1 MGFACYARM
10 ARCRAAHLS
19 PWARRVNMGLDGHRS
34 LASVSVFRLCS
45 EVRPAG
51 SFPEQRLVACGSEV
65 SVGTSEMDGQECD
78 LVTILK
84 ETIERT
90 GASDG
95 MIALSSSYATKWNLG
110 CSSGS
115 LGLSMLPTIPA
126 RFRS

>member
-19 PWARRVNMGLDGHRS
+19 PWARRVNMCLDGHRT
-34 LASVSVFRLCS
+34 LASASVLRVCS

-65 SVGTSEMDGQECD
+65 SVGSEVDGEETD

-84 ETIERT
+84 EAIERM
-90 GASDG
+90 GATDG
-95 MIALSSSYATKWNLG
+95 LIELRSSYATKWNLG
-110 CSSGS
+110 SCGTSEFVGS
-115 LGLSMLPTIPA
+115 MHRSPA
-126 RFRS
+126 SL